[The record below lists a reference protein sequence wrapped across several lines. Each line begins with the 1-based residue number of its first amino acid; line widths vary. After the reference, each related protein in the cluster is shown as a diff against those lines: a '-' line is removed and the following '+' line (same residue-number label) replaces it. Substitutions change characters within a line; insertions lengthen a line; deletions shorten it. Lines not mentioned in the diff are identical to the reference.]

1 MKNTILGLWNDEGSW
16 CDDKDS
22 IATITLDYFSK
33 IYISS
38 SPSRTKDITNA
49 IPSRVLDDMNVELT
63 KTFTSEEILRA
74 FH

>member
-22 IATITLDYFSK
+22 IATITLDHFSK